1 MEPKIRL
8 KGFSSEWKTAKIG
21 TIAPI
26 TGGYAFHS
34 ECFVN
39 NGTPIVRISNILD
52 SGVVGGDFAFYDSFP
67 GDEQFKL
74 HKDDIVIA
82 MSGATTGKVAIIKD
96 EKTYYQNQRV
106 GKFSQTGKVD
116 YSYLSTIVSSDKF
129 LKELYRLLTASAQP
143 NASSKDI
150 DSISIT
156 LPEYKNE
163 QEAIASYFRNLDSL
177 IQSTTKKIESLK
189 RVMAASLQSMFPQ
202 EGETKPRV
210 RFKSFEGDWDLV
222 SLGDCL
228 TINNEKNQNNTY
240 GINDVLSV
248 SDEVGVVNQIKLLG
262 RSYAGKSVSNYRI
275 LKTNQIVYTKSP
287 LKSKPYGIVKVN
299 KGSVG
304 IVSVL
309 YAVYDAKENV
319 YPDYIHYYFDP
330 AYRINN
336 YLLPLINK
344 GAKNTMNI
352 SDDMALTGKI
362 WIPSYDEQKQ
372 IAQYL
377 QSLDTQISLQTQRL
391 EKLKQIKSACLDHM
405 FV

>member
-1 MEPKIRL
+1 MEPKIRI
-8 KGFSSEWKTAKIG
+8 KGFSGEWEETSLGKLVNVYDGIHQTPRYTDKGIMFLSVENISTLKSNKFINEVDFNQFYKIYPEKG
-21 TIAPI
+21 DILMTRI
-26 TGGYAFHS
+26 GD
-34 ECFVN
+34 V
-39 NGTPIVRISNILD
+39 GTPNVIEVSDKIAYYVSLALLKPIAINPYYLSACIQSPTFQHNLKLRTLTTAIPQKINKDEIGKVECIYSP
-52 SGVVGGDFAFYDSFP
+52 YK
-67 GDEQFKL
+67 DEQ
-74 HKDDIVIA
+74 
-82 MSGATTGKVAIIKD
+82 
-96 EKTYYQNQRV
+96 Q
-106 GKFSQTGKVD
+106 
-116 YSYLSTIVSSDKF
+116 
-129 LKELYRLLTASAQP
+129 
-143 NASSKDI
+143 
-150 DSISIT
+150 
-156 LPEYKNE
+156 
-163 QEAIASYFRNLDSL
+163 AIASYFQGLDAL
-177 IQSTTKKIESLK
+177 IRSTTKKIESLK
-189 RVMAASLQSMFPQ
+189 QVKAASLQSMFPQ

-210 RFKSFEGDWDLV
+210 RFKGFEGDWDLV
-222 SLGDCL
+222 SLVDCL

-377 QSLDTQISLQTQRL
+377 QSLDTQISLQIQRL
-391 EKLKQIKSACLDHM
+391 EKLKQIKSACLDNM

>member
-1 MEPKIRL
+1 MEPKIRI
-8 KGFSSEWKTAKIG
+8 KGFSGTWLETTIG
-21 TIAPI
+21 EISNSFS
-26 TGGYAFHS
+26 G
-34 ECFVN
+34 
-39 NGTPIVRISNILD
+39 GTPSVGESKYYGGQIPFIRSGEINENKTQLFITEEGLNSSSARMVEKGTLLYAMYGATSGEVSISKINGAINQAILAIYPKKGYSSEYICHYLRAKKNDIVRELLQGGQGNLSGALIKGINIC
-52 SGVVGGDFAFYDSFP
+52 FP
-67 GDEQFKL
+67 PSEDEQ
-74 HKDDIVIA
+74 
-82 MSGATTGKVAIIKD
+82 
-96 EKTYYQNQRV
+96 N
-106 GKFSQTGKVD
+106 
-116 YSYLSTIVSSDKF
+116 
-129 LKELYRLLTASAQP
+129 
-143 NASSKDI
+143 
-150 DSISIT
+150 
-156 LPEYKNE
+156 
-163 QEAIASYFRNLDSL
+163 AIAKYLDSL
-177 IQSTTKKIESLK
+177 DTKIISITKKIESLK
-189 RVMAASLQSMFPQ
+189 QVKAASLQSMFPQ

-210 RFKSFEGDWDLV
+210 RFKGFNGDWNFV

-228 TINNEKNQNNTY
+228 IINNEKNQNNTY

-330 AYRINN
+330 SYRINN

-362 WIPSYDEQKQ
+362 YIPSYDEQKQ

-391 EKLKQIKSACLDHM
+391 EKLKQIKSACLDNM